1 MKLRSIILL
10 RRALHLA
17 AITLLAPLLFAQTQL
32 PSEPYSDEAAKAGLK
47 FAEVVGTVQ
56 QNYMDTVDP
65 DHAIFD
71 GGIRGMLSSL
81 DPFSAFFD
89 RDQFEL
95 LKQQTRGEALGFGS
109 ILYVTPGKVLIL
121 QTAEGSPSWRAGLGP
136 GDEIAEINGQRVN
149 RLDFRSLVQ
158 LLQSSRSH
166 PVRLGVIHPGKVI
179 PQDFELRPAE
189 VALPTVDK
197 VFMWSPGIGYIHLT
211 GFELKT
217 PKEVVDALT
226 KLDASKLQGLLVD
239 LRDNHGGIVD
249 ASVAVASLFLK
260 PGQLV
265 LTTRGRAVPPKVYQT
280 SAGPQYYDVPL
291 VVIVNGNTASAA
303 EVLTAALQDHDRAVI
318 AGAPTYGKGVVES
331 VSALSEKTG
340 LALTTGQYFTPSG
353 RSIQRPLP
361 GTALAFTT
369 ADLRENPPGRVTSGT
384 RPDAP
389 DPGAAHAPQFRTDNG
404 RPVSPAG
411 GITPDVA
418 LSTWQIDPWL
428 LFLNQRGYITNFAAQ
443 YLSLHGKVKE
453 DFKTSRKA
461 LEDFK
466 GFLTRGGVLV
476 PDEYWSH
483 DQDYLKLRIKVE
495 LTNLVFGLSRGDEV
509 ETRGDPQ
516 VQKAAGLFARV
527 PEILKG
533 R

>member
-1 MKLRSIILL
+1 MKLRSIII
-10 RRALHLA
+10 RCALYLSV
-17 AITLLAPLLFAQTQL
+17 IFLLAPLLVAQAQSL
-32 PSEPYSDEAAKAGLK
+32 SEPSSDQVAKAGLK
-47 FAEVVGTVQ
+47 FAEVVGAVQ
-56 QNYMDTVDP
+56 QNYTGTVDP
-65 DHAIFD
+65 DHVIFD
-71 GGIRGMLSSL
+71 GGIRGMLSAL

-89 RDQFEL
+89 REQFEL

-121 QTAEGSPSWRAGLGP
+121 QTAQGSPSWRAGLGP
-136 GDEIAEINGQRVN
+136 GDEIVEINGQRVN

-158 LLQSSRSH
+158 LLQRSRSH
-166 PVRLGVIHPGKVI
+166 LVRLGVIHPGKVI
-179 PQDFELRPAE
+179 PQDFELKPAT

-197 VFMWSPGIGYIHLT
+197 AFVWSNGIGYIHLT

-217 PKEVVDALT
+217 PKEVVDAMT
-226 KLDASKLQGLLVD
+226 KLDAPRLKGLLLD

-249 ASVAVASLFLK
+249 AAVAVASLFLK

-265 LTTRGRAVPPKVYQT
+265 LTTRGRAIPPKAYRT
-280 SAGPQYYDVPL
+280 SAGPQYYSVPL
-291 VVIVNGNTASAA
+291 VLVVNGNTASAA

-318 AGAPTYGKGVVES
+318 AGVPTYGKGVVES
-331 VSALSEKTG
+331 VSGLSERTG

-369 ADLRENPPGRVTSGT
+369 ADLHEKPSGRASSAAQPETLDPDTSY
-384 RPDAP
+384 
-389 DPGAAHAPQFRTDNG
+389 APQYHTDDG
-404 RPVSPAG
+404 RPVSSAG

-418 LSTWQIDPWL
+418 LATWVVDPWL
-428 LFLNQRGYITNFAAQ
+428 SFLNQRGYITNFAAQ

-453 DFKTSRKA
+453 DFETSQEV
-461 LEDFK
+461 LEEFK

-495 LTNLVFGLSRGDEV
+495 LTSLVFGLSRGDEV

-516 VQKAAGLFARV
+516 VQKAAGLFRRV

-533 R
+533 P